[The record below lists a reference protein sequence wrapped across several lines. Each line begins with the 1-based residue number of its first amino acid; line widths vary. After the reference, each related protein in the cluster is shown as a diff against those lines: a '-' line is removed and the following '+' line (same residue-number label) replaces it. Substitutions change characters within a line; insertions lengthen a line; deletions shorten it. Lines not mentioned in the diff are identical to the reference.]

1 VPSTH
6 TPLLGEVVWL
16 GAPAGILIGIAVT
29 AIIITGELALF
40 EAGWWYAVPFIP
52 DVFLTYAFTY
62 PWVETLIVANSAA
75 AAWAVPLSVGVSL
88 FIAVAVAYGGELLL
102 LGKRRRRAA

>member
-1 VPSTH
+1 
-6 TPLLGEVVWL
+6 
-16 GAPAGILIGIAVT
+16 
-29 AIIITGELALF
+29 
-40 EAGWWYAVPFIP
+40 
-52 DVFLTYAFTY
+52 
-62 PWVETLIVANSAA
+62 VETLIVANSAA